1 MNTLRD
7 GTIRVCREVRA
18 IIPGGEASFFF
29 FGNFILSRSDDPRKE
44 KNLPSII
51 YPNIRY
57 SFRKT
62 FDVPP
67 PLPHFSTSFT
77 FDRERDRT
85 SVRVYRKNK
94 TEGSRGGVG
103 RSGEEK
109 RMKEE
114 KIAERER
121 EKGPGIEAVYSSP
134 GILANY
140 SADSAPSLKINAT
153 LSASRPAIWCNE
165 RARRRSRGME

>member
-1 MNTLRD
+1 MYEYIERIKRK
-7 GTIRVCREVRA
+7 GA
-18 IIPGGEASFFF
+18 GE
-29 FGNFILSRSDDPRKE
+29 G
-44 KNLPSII
+44 
-51 YPNIRY
+51 
-57 SFRKT
+57 
-62 FDVPP
+62 
-67 PLPHFSTSFT
+67 
-77 FDRERDRT
+77 
-85 SVRVYRKNK
+85 
-94 TEGSRGGVG
+94 RGG
-103 RSGEEK
+103 RRGEEK

>member
-1 MNTLRD
+1 MPR
-7 GTIRVCREVRA
+7 G
-18 IIPGGEASFFF
+18 ASNYSRGRSFFFFF

-62 FDVPP
+62 FDVLLS
-67 PLPHFSTSFT
+67 PLPHFSTSLPLIGS
-77 FDRERDRT
+77 EIE
-85 SVRVYRKNK
+85 RVYEYIERIKRKGAG
-94 TEGSRGGVG
+94 EGRRG
-103 RSGEEK
+103 RGEEK

>member
-1 MNTLRD
+1 M
-7 GTIRVCREVRA
+7 
-18 IIPGGEASFFF
+18 
-29 FGNFILSRSDDPRKE
+29 
-44 KNLPSII
+44 
-51 YPNIRY
+51 
-57 SFRKT
+57 
-62 FDVPP
+62 
-67 PLPHFSTSFT
+67 
-77 FDRERDRT
+77 
-85 SVRVYRKNK
+85 
-94 TEGSRGGVG
+94 G